1 MFGHFGWL
9 WLSTK
14 HKQTEILSVRL
25 KALRTPRQWG
35 AYVYVFERCVACW
48 REELCSSTSRQTS
61 MIVRH
66 DVHLVTESI
75 ILHEI
80 CYK

>member
-1 MFGHFGWL
+1 MFGYFGWL

-25 KALRTPRQWG
+25 QALCIPRQWAPMCTSLG
-35 AYVYVFERCVACW
+35 GVFPAGEKSLR
-48 REELCSSTSRQTS
+48 SSTSRQTS